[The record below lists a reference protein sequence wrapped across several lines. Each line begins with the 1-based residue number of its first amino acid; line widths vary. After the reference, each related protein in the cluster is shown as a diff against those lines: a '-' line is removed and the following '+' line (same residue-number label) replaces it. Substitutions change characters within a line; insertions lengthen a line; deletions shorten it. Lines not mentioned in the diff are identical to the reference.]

1 MCPREASCRRR
12 AELWRIRLHA
22 FKQQF
27 DLKDVHFV
35 VDATNEGSLNQL
47 TITSTGLNESAAG
60 FPTPANTHL
69 FLHHPSVGSQH
80 AMRLATLGLA
90 LCPLMALSRHCDRT
104 WRCQLLTQSGRR
116 SATHPPL
123 SLRVLPVEA
132 DPRRPRGSVC
142 RSTRTEQCDGKVH
155 APRCGRVGGRSHF

>member
-12 AELWRIRLHA
+12 AELWRIRPHA

-69 FLHHPSVGSQH
+69 CLHQPVRRLTACNEACYARSSLMSANGTKPTLRSDL
-80 AMRLATLGLA
+80 AMSASD
-90 LCPLMALSRHCDRT
+90 PKRT
-104 WRCQLLTQSGRR
+104 S
-116 SATHPPL
+116 
-123 SLRVLPVEA
+123 
-132 DPRRPRGSVC
+132 
-142 RSTRTEQCDGKVH
+142 
-155 APRCGRVGGRSHF
+155 